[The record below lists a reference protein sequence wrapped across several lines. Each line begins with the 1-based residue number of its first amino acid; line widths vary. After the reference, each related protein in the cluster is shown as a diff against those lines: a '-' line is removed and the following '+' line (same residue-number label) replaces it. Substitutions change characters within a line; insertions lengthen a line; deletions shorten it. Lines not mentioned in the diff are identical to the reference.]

1 MRRAA
6 TGRPFGVLAD
16 DCAVRCLVAALVLP
30 LLLVG
35 CSRGDDPGIAESNL
49 PELVLHVSD
58 LSRGWTRFDE
68 GRQVAADAPPGR
80 RADPGRFGRQNG
92 WKARYRRPGSPATRG
107 PLVIESRADLFAD
120 AEGAEADFAA
130 LANDLDATVGGPVR
144 RIESPELGDEAVAA
158 TATQGTV
165 VFYSVAWR
173 HENVVAAL
181 LVNGFV
187 RSLTFADAVRLARRQ
202 EQRIAAA
209 AAG

>member
-1 MRRAA
+1 
-6 TGRPFGVLAD
+6 
-16 DCAVRCLVAALVLP
+16 
-30 LLLVG
+30 LLLLG
-35 CSRGDDPGIAESNL
+35 CSRGDDPGVAESNL

-58 LSRGWTRFDE
+58 LSRAWTRFDE

-80 RADPGRFGRQNG
+80 RADPGRFGRRSG
-92 WKARYRRPGSPATRG
+92 WKARYRRPGSARTRG

-120 AEGAEADFAA
+120 AEGAEADLAA
-130 LANDLDATVGGPVR
+130 LAHDLDATVGGPVR
-144 RIESPELGDEAVAA
+144 RIEPPDLGDEAVAA
-158 TATQGTV
+158 TARQGTV

-173 HENVVAAL
+173 QGNVVAAL